1 MIRIASKKD
10 IPRINEL
17 GKYISENF
25 PSTYNLDK
33 YIDENKYIILVY
45 EDIIIKA
52 FIIILKNIDDYEIEA
67 IAVDENYRRVGI
79 GKALLDYFF
88 EQFLKKGDTILLE
101 VAENNIKAINLYKKY
116 GFEII
121 SRRKKYYKEFDALI
135 MKKVK

>member
-1 MIRIASKKD
+1 MQYENHLENYLYEGVLQTSIVPISYHSYDGKKRGQEIASFLTFYPD
-10 IPRINEL
+10 
-17 GKYISENF
+17 
-25 PSTYNLDK
+25 
-33 YIDENKYIILVY
+33 
-45 EDIIIKA
+45 
-52 FIIILKNIDDYEIEA
+52 
-67 IAVDENYRRVGI
+67 
-79 GKALLDYFF
+79 FF